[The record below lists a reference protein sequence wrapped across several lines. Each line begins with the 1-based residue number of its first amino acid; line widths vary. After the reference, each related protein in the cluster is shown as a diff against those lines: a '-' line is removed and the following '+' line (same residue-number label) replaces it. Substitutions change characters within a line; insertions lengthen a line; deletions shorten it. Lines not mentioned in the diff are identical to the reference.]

1 MRSMPI
7 ILIALIVGV
16 VIAAGTAIYYWRN
29 PAARRPTTDGKPLI
43 VLGLL
48 FIGLSVVYAV
58 TDGTNWYAWG
68 PVGIVFLAVGLS
80 QNRRRT
86 KPRADTEGHTNG

>member
-1 MRSMPI
+1 MPI

-16 VIAAGTAIYYWRN
+16 IIAAAAAIHYWRT
-29 PAARRPTTDGKPLI
+29 PAARRPTTDRKPLI
-43 VLGLL
+43 VLGLS
-48 FIGLSVVYAV
+48 FIGLSIVYAV

-80 QNRRRT
+80 PNRRRT